1 MSKIV
6 IVIVGPTASGKSSL
20 AIRLA
25 KKLQGEVISA
35 DSRQVYKGMNLGT
48 GKVTKK
54 EMAGIPHHLLDVV
67 NPKNTFNVNHY
78 QQLGRL
84 VLNKIWAKNKTPII
98 CGGTGFY
105 IKALVEGLV
114 LPEVS
119 PNKTLRNKLTKL
131 NTEELFKILK
141 KKDPERAKNIDSQNP
156 ARLIR
161 SIEIATALGKV
172 PKLKANPLDAEII
185 YIGINPDKEKLK
197 SNIHKRLLA
206 RIKLGMLTEIKKLH
220 KSGVSFKKLES
231 FGLEYRYGA
240 LLLQNKI
247 NKNNFITELEKSIN
261 DYAKRQM
268 TWFKRNPNIH
278 WVKNLNESLRFIK
291 SNINK

>member
-1 MSKIV
+1 MSKKV
-6 IVIVGPTASGKSSL
+6 IVVVGPTASGKSSL
-20 AIRLA
+20 AIKLA
-25 KKLQGEVISA
+25 QKLQGEVISA

-67 NPKNTFNVNHY
+67 SPKAIFSADKY
-78 QQLGRL
+78 QHLGRL
-84 VLNKIWAKNKTPII
+84 ALKKIWANKKLPII

-105 IKALVEGLV
+105 IQALVDGLV
-114 LPEVS
+114 LPEVP
-119 PNKTLRNKLTKL
+119 PNKILRKKLAKL
-131 NTEELFKILK
+131 STEELFKILE
-141 KKDPERAKNIDSQNP
+141 KKDPERANNIDKQNP

-161 SIEIATALGKV
+161 SIEIADALGKV
-172 PKLKANPLDAEII
+172 PKLKTDPLDAEII

-206 RIKLGMLTEIKKLH
+206 RIKLGMLAEIKKLH

-240 LLLQNKI
+240 LFLQNKI
-247 NKNNFITELEKSIN
+247 SEQKFLIELEKAIN
-261 DYAKRQM
+261 DYAKRQI
-268 TWFKRNPNIH
+268 TWFKRNSNIH
-278 WVKNLNESLRFIK
+278 WVKNYGEAKKIISK
-291 SNINK
+291 K

>member
-1 MSKIV
+1 MSKKL

-20 AIRLA
+20 AIKLA
-25 KKLQGEVISA
+25 QKLQGEVISA

-54 EMAGIPHHLLDVV
+54 EMAGIPHHLLDIAS
-67 NPKNTFNVNHY
+67 PKTIFSADKY
-78 QQLGRL
+78 QRL
-84 VLNKIWAKNKTPII
+84 SRLALKKIWTKNKTPII

-105 IKALVEGLV
+105 IQVLVDGLV
-114 LPEVS
+114 LPEVP
-119 PNKTLRNKLTKL
+119 PNKILRNKLTKL
-131 NTEELFKILK
+131 DAEELFKILK
-141 KKDPERAKNIDSQNP
+141 TKDPERANNIDKQNP

-161 SIEIATALGKV
+161 SIEIADALGKV
-172 PKLKANPLDAEII
+172 PQLKTNPLDAQTI
-185 YIGINPDKEKLK
+185 YIGINPGKEKLK

-206 RIKLGMLTEIKKLH
+206 RIKLGMLAEIKKLH
-220 KSGVSFKKLES
+220 KSGVSFQKLES

-247 NKNNFITELEKSIN
+247 SEQNFLIELEKAIN
-261 DYAKRQM
+261 DYAKRQI

-278 WVKNLNESLRFIK
+278 WVKNYNEAQKIISK
-291 SNINK
+291 N

>member
-1 MSKIV
+1 MSKKV

-20 AIRLA
+20 AIKIA
-25 KKLQGEVISA
+25 QKLGGEIISA

-54 EMAGIPHHLLDVV
+54 EMAGIPHHLLDVAS
-67 NPKNTFNVNHY
+67 PKTIFSVSKY
-78 QQLGRL
+78 QKLGRIAL
-84 VLNKIWAKNKTPII
+84 QRIWQKNKLPII

-105 IKALVEGLV
+105 IQALVDGLI
-114 LPEVS
+114 LPEVP
-119 PNKTLRNKLTKL
+119 PNKTLRNKLAKL
-131 NTEELFKILK
+131 ETEKLFQILK
-141 KKDPERAKNIDSQNP
+141 QLDPERAQNIDRQNP

-172 PKLKANPLDAEII
+172 PKLKTNPLDAEII

-197 SNIHKRLLA
+197 SNIHKRLLT

-220 KSGVSFKKLES
+220 KSGVSFKKLEN
-231 FGLEYRYGA
+231 FGLEYYWSA
-240 LLLQNKI
+240 LLLQKRVD
-247 NKNNFITELEKSIN
+247 KKEFLSGLEKAIN

-268 TWFKRNPNIH
+268 TWFKRNPHIH
-278 WVKNLNESLRFIK
+278 WVKNLKEAQIILK
-291 SNINK
+291 EKK